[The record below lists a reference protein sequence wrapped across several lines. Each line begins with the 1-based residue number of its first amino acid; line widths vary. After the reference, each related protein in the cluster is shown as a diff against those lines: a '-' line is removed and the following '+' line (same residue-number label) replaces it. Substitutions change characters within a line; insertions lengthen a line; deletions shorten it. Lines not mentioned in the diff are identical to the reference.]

1 MLMMNYQQKVNLVE
15 MRYADPFGY
24 LNMNS
29 SSPSATRGRDEDAG
43 GGKSGG
49 QELHQLLVGN
59 LQK

>member
-15 MRYADPFGY
+15 MKYADPFGY

-29 SSPSATRGRDEDAG
+29 SSPSTTRGRDEDAG
-43 GGKSGG
+43 GKGGG
-49 QELHQLLVGN
+49 QELRQLLVGN